1 MEATRITPANST
13 QNGPPIP
20 AHKAQPISAHKAQP
34 ISAHTAM
41 PIWRSILFVPASS
54 PRFIESATRQAAD
67 VLQIDLEDSVSP
79 SDKASAR
86 LSVPK
91 IAQGFTQAGKE
102 VIVRVNRPWRLLLR
116 DLEASVCG
124 AVSAISLPKVPDAGF
139 IKSVAEVLTEL
150 EFERGLLQGHT
161 RLIAMIEDP
170 EGLHHIDAIAQ
181 SHTRMLGLIVGAEDL
196 AVSMGMA
203 VNEDSL
209 YTPNIM
215 ALMAARRAGLMP
227 LGFIGSVADYKDQNA
242 FRKRIE
248 RARALGFEGAFC
260 VHPSQVAIINE
271 GFAPQPDEVE
281 HATGLMLAFEE
292 AQTHRKAAFAYKG
305 RMVDLP
311 VVEQARRLLAKHEKL
326 KQLERSR
333 AAHFSSFP
341 DKP

>member
-1 MEATRITPANST
+1 MMEATRNTPANST
-13 QNGPPIP
+13 QNGPLIP
-20 AHKAQPISAHKAQP
+20 AHKAQP

-139 IKSVAEVLTEL
+139 IKSVAEVLSEL
-150 EFERGLLQGHT
+150 EFERGLVQGHT

-170 EGLHHIDAIAQ
+170 EGLHQIDAIAQ
-181 SHTRMLGLIVGAEDL
+181 SHERMLGLIVGAEDL

-209 YTPNIM
+209 FTPNIM
-215 ALMAARRAGLMP
+215 ALMAARRAGLIP
-227 LGFIGSVADYKDQNA
+227 LGFIGSVADYKD
-242 FRKRIE
+242 
-248 RARALGFEGAFC
+248 
-260 VHPSQVAIINE
+260 
-271 GFAPQPDEVE
+271 
-281 HATGLMLAFEE
+281 
-292 AQTHRKAAFAYKG
+292 
-305 RMVDLP
+305 
-311 VVEQARRLLAKHEKL
+311 
-326 KQLERSR
+326 
-333 AAHFSSFP
+333 
-341 DKP
+341 

>member
-1 MEATRITPANST
+1 MEAARNTPANST
-13 QNGPPIP
+13 QD
-20 AHKAQPISAHKAQP
+20 AQPISAHKAQP
-34 ISAHTAM
+34 SSPSKAK

-79 SDKASAR
+79 ADKASAR
-86 LSVPK
+86 LAVPK
-91 IAQGFTQAGKE
+91 IAHGFTQAGKE

-116 DLEASVCG
+116 DLEASVCE

-139 IKSVAEVLTEL
+139 IKSVAEVLSEL
-150 EFERGLLQGHT
+150 EFERGLVQGHT

-170 EGLHHIDAIAQ
+170 EGLHHMDAIAQ
-181 SHTRMLGLIVGAEDL
+181 SHERMLGLIVGAEDL

-215 ALMAARRAGLMP
+215 ALMAARRAGLIP

-248 RARALGFEGAFC
+248 RARTLGFEGAFC

-281 HATGLMLAFEE
+281 HASGLVLAFEE
-292 AQTHRKAAFAYKG
+292 AQAQR
-305 RMVDLP
+305 
-311 VVEQARRLLAKHEKL
+311 
-326 KQLERSR
+326 
-333 AAHFSSFP
+333 
-341 DKP
+341 